1 MDLETL
7 IMLLPFAFTLHN
19 FEEVLGME
27 KWTNSIP
34 SYIHEPV
41 TTKQFGIA
49 VLLFSILGFII
60 AFTKS
65 YFQTDKDYYFVIAGF
80 AGMIFLN
87 VFLPHLLATI
97 LLRKYSPG
105 IITGLLI
112 NLPLTVL
119 ILNKMADSQILSV
132 KQLIVTIIIGG
143 LIGVF
148 LAFTF
153 LKIGKKVDEKCKKR
167 IANKDS

>member
-1 MDLETL
+1 
-7 IMLLPFAFTLHN
+7 MLLPFAFTLHN

-27 KWTNSIP
+27 KWTKSIP
-34 SYIHEPV
+34 SYIHKPV
-41 TTKQFGIA
+41 TTRQFGIA

-60 AFTKS
+60 TYTKI
-65 YFQTDKDYYFVIAGF
+65 YFQTEKDYYFVITGF

-105 IITGLLI
+105 IITGLFI

-119 ILNKMADSQILSV
+119 ILNKMTHSQILSV
-132 KQLIVTIIIGG
+132 KQLIVTIVIGG

-153 LKIGKKVDEKCKKR
+153 LKIGKRIDERYKKR
-167 IANKDS
+167 TANTV